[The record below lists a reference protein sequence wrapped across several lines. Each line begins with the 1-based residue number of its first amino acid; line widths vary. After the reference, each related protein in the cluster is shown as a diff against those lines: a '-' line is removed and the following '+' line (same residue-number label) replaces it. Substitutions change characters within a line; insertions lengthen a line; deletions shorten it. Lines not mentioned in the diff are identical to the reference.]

1 MARVHPS
8 IHDENLKEKTKKFLW
23 SEPKFQ
29 LLAETIIEL
38 KSKKVKDT
46 DLASSKIFG
55 RSSQA
60 TQKIW
65 TKPEY
70 KLIENLVRNELNVE
84 QNLQIMSSK
93 LNYLV
98 LTLTA
103 SSCLHNNLHYDQ
115 FVSSNLHH
123 SVATILLPLHLT
135 LPVTSSKLCYNFQIR
150 QVFVNSS

>member
-60 TQKIW
+60 TQKI
-65 TKPEY
+65 
-70 KLIENLVRNELNVE
+70 
-84 QNLQIMSSK
+84 
-93 LNYLV
+93 
-98 LTLTA
+98 
-103 SSCLHNNLHYDQ
+103 
-115 FVSSNLHH
+115 
-123 SVATILLPLHLT
+123 
-135 LPVTSSKLCYNFQIR
+135 
-150 QVFVNSS
+150 